1 MSAYRIAI
9 DLTTQTIDK
18 RAKYYRN
25 LIVAVVFTSLA
36 SIGGALVSWS
46 LLSLSGV
53 FLLFPICGLFF
64 FIDAKLLNQWRS
76 QLFQHWVKKDIDFCS
91 FCDAV
96 NAISILPKNTLQGM
110 LVTLPITGDI
120 IAEQAISSST
130 REAMAASIAADHIN
144 QSDALAFKVTGFA
157 MVVGSL
163 ILALALRIWLPLL
176 GITVISIF
184 PSLQK
189 WTRGWRLR
197 KSSEKVLLAQQK
209 TDFNQEKYAQFV
221 AELNKP

>member
-46 LLSLSGV
+46 LLSLLGV

-76 QLFQHWVKKDIDFCS
+76 QLFQHWVKKEIDFCS
-91 FCDAV
+91 FCDTV
-96 NAISILPKNTLQGM
+96 NTISILPKNTLQGM

-130 REAMAASIAADHIN
+130 REAMAASIAVNHAN
-144 QSDALAFKVTGFA
+144 RSDAIALKVTGFA
-157 MVVGSL
+157 MVVCSL
-163 ILALALRIWLPLL
+163 ILALSLRIWQPLL

-184 PSLQK
+184 PLLQE
-189 WTRGWRLR
+189 WTRRRRLR
-197 KSSEKVLLAQQK
+197 KSLKKVLLAQQK
-209 TDFNQEKYAQFV
+209 PDFNQEKYAQFV

>member
-25 LIVAVVFTSLA
+25 LVVAVVLTSLA
-36 SIGGALVSWS
+36 SIGWALVSWS
-46 LLSLSGV
+46 LSPLSGL
-53 FLLFPICGLFF
+53 FLLFPICVLFF

-76 QLFQHWVKKDIDFCS
+76 QLFQSWIKKDIDFCGL
-91 FCDAV
+91 CHAV
-96 NAISILPKNTLQGM
+96 NAIPILPKDTLQGM
-110 LVTLPITGDI
+110 LATLPIAGNI

-130 REAMAASIAADHIN
+130 REAIAASIAVDHVNQADAI
-144 QSDALAFKVTGFA
+144 AFKVTGFA

-163 ILALALRIWLPLL
+163 ILALTLRIWQPLL
-176 GITVISIF
+176 GITVISIL
-184 PSLQK
+184 PLLQK

-197 KSSEKVLLAQQK
+197 KSSEKVLIAQQK
-209 TDFNQEKYAQFV
+209 PDFNQGKYAQFV
-221 AELNKP
+221 AELNNP